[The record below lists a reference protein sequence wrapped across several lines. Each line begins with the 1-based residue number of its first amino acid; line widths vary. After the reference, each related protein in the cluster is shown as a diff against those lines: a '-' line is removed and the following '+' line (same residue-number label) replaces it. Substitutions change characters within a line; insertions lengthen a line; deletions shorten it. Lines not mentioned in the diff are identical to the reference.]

1 MALYA
6 GRLVLIK
13 VDVNAVG
20 GSGASWTTIGQ
31 QRDGGCE
38 RGTETVD
45 GKTKADVG
53 WPNDVIVGVSWS
65 VSCDGVLDPADGAWV
80 HLKTKWKAMSK
91 VWIQIDRS
99 AISGTKEEG
108 QAIVK
113 ISEKFSNSDLVSF
126 TAEFTGQGQLSVSP

>member
-31 QRDGGCE
+31 QRDGGLE

-53 WPNDVIVGVSWS
+53 WPNDVITGVSWS
-65 VSCDGVLDPADGAWV
+65 VSCDGVLDPSDAAWV

-99 AISGTKEEG
+99 SVSGTKEEG

-113 ISEKFSNSDLVSF
+113 ISEKFANSDLVSF

>member
-13 VDVNAVG
+13 IDVNEVG

-31 QRDGGCE
+31 QRDGGVE

-53 WPNDVIVGVSWS
+53 WPNDVITGVNWS
-65 VSCDGVLDPADGAWV
+65 VSCDGVLDPADAAWV
-80 HLKTKWKAMSK
+80 HLKLRWKTMLK

-99 AISGTKEEG
+99 AAGGTKEEG
-108 QAIVK
+108 QAVVK
-113 ISEKFSNSDLVSF
+113 ISEKFANSDLVSF
-126 TAEFTGQGQLSVSP
+126 SAEFTGQGQLVTSP